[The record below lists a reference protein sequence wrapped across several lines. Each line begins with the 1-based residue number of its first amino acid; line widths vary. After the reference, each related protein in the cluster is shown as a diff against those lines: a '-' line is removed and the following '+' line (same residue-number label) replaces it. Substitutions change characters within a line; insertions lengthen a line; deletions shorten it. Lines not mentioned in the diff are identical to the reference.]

1 MDGIRIFKPCV
12 DPAGANCTLFDEP
25 ETLHMAETRWYPS
38 SLRIFDGSLV
48 LSYRMFPMCAL
59 QTLSMEPPLSP
70 PLFIHEAL
78 TYGGTTT
85 SDQIQPANLS
95 FQDPATSHRTRL
107 MITPEGVQK

>member
-1 MDGIRIFKPCV
+1 MI
-12 DPAGANCTLFDEP
+12 ANN
-25 ETLHMAETRWYPS
+25 Y
-38 SLRIFDGSLV
+38 LRYRQQNLK
-48 LSYRMFPMCAL
+48 LSYRMFPMRAL